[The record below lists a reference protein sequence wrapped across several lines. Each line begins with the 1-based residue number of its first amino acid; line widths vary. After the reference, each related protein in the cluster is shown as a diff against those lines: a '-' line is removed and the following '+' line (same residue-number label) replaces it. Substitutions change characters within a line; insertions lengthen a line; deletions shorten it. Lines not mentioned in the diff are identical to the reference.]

1 MKKNSSKN
9 KDAFSDPS
17 IKVPFFIPE
26 ISKEDKEVVNKALG
40 ASLLTDGPKLR
51 EFESLFAKFTGAK
64 YAVGV
69 SNATSA
75 LHLSLKAAGLTKG
88 DEVIIPD
95 LTFVATA
102 NAVLLCG
109 ATPVLADIDEDLNIS
124 VKSIKKNLT
133 SRTKAIL
140 PVHMAG
146 KAAKIHAITKIARAN
161 DLALIED
168 CAHAIGARIGSRHV
182 GTFGDAGCFSF
193 YPTKNITTI
202 EGGMI
207 ITDSKKVVKYVMAA
221 RSHGITRTLNQRY
234 TMGKPWDYDV
244 IEPGYNYRLDEIR
257 SALGLNQ
264 LKRIKSLNLAR
275 KRACEYY
282 NSRLSG
288 IKGIAVPEISQKSD
302 NVYHLYI
309 IKIQKKY
316 GLPRDQVF
324 KKLLKVGIR
333 TSVHYKPLHEF
344 TAYRKSGKTFG
355 PLANVKRIY
364 REIISLPLYPQI
376 TKREQDLVVKCIED
390 NYSS

>member
-1 MKKNSSKN
+1 VKTN
-9 KDAFSDPS
+9 KSNNRDAFSDPS
-17 IKVPFFIPE
+17 IRVPFFIPE
-26 ISKEDKEVVNKALG
+26 ISKKDKEIVSKALD
-40 ASLLTDGPKLR
+40 SPLLTDGPRLR

-75 LHLSLKAAGLTKG
+75 LHLSLKACGITKG

-102 NAVLLCG
+102 NSVLLCG

-133 SRTKAIL
+133 ANTKAIL
-140 PVHMAG
+140 PVHIAG
-146 KAAKIHAITKIARAN
+146 KPAKIQAIAKIARAN
-161 DLALIED
+161 DLVLIED
-168 CAHAIGARIGSRHV
+168 CAHAIGAKIGSKHV

-207 ITDSKKVVKYVMAA
+207 ITNSKEIAKYIMTA
-221 RSHGITRTLNQRY
+221 RSHGITKTLSQRY
-234 TMGKPWDYDV
+234 TAGKPWDYDV

-257 SALGLNQ
+257 SSLGISQ
-264 LKRIKSLNLAR
+264 LKRIKSLNFAR
-275 KRACEYY
+275 KHACEYY
-282 NSRLSG
+282 NSRLAK
-288 IKGIAVPEISQKSD
+288 IKGVIIPKMVQG

-316 GLPRDQVF
+316 GLSRDQLF
-324 KKLLKVGIR
+324 KKLLESGIR

-344 TAYRKSGKTFG
+344 SAYKKMGKTFG
-355 PLANVKRIY
+355 PLTNVKRIY

-376 TKREQDLVVKCIED
+376 TKYEQDLVIKCIAD
-390 NYSS
+390 NYLK

>member
-1 MKKNSSKN
+1 MKANSSKN

-17 IKVPFFIPE
+17 IKVPFFIPQ
-26 ISKEDKEVVNKALG
+26 ISKEDKEAVNKALD

-75 LHLSLKAAGLTKG
+75 LHMSLKAVGIAKA

-109 ATPVLADIDEDLNIS
+109 ATPVLADVDDDLNIS
-124 VKSIKKNLT
+124 VKSIKKNIT

-146 KAAKIHAITKIARAN
+146 KTAKIHAIAKIARAN
-161 DLALIED
+161 DLVLIED
-168 CAHAIGARIGSRHV
+168 CAHAIGARVGSKHV

-202 EGGMI
+202 EGGMV
-207 ITDSKKVVKYVMAA
+207 ITDSKEIAKNIMTA
-221 RSHGITRTLNQRY
+221 RSHGITRTLSQRY
-234 TMGKPWDYDV
+234 TTGKPWDYDV
-244 IEPGYNYRLDEIR
+244 VEPGYNYRLDEIR
-257 SALGLNQ
+257 SALGISQLN
-264 LKRIKSLNLAR
+264 RIKSLNLAR

-282 NSRLSG
+282 NSRLAK
-288 IKGIAVPEISQKSD
+288 IKGTVTPEITKSD

-309 IKIQKKY
+309 IRIQKKY
-316 GLPRDQVF
+316 GLTRDQLF
-324 KKLLKVGIR
+324 KKLLESGIR

-344 TAYRKSGKTFG
+344 TAYKKKGKVFG
-355 PLANVKRIY
+355 PLTNVKRIY

-376 TKREQDLVVKCIED
+376 TKHEQDLVIKCIAD
-390 NYSS
+390 NYLR